1 MHIASLRSD
10 QKAVSAT
17 LTGGFCRATEL
28 QRVWH
33 LIAPPAV
40 ASLLATLLSFAQI
53 WARRLCLTLTGG
65 FVFFLF
71 LDLP

>member
-1 MHIASLRSD
+1 
-10 QKAVSAT
+10 
-17 LTGGFCRATEL
+17 
-28 QRVWH
+28 VWH